1 MQKMFFFG
9 VVFLKNAASGGKY
22 KLCTLSDA
30 SCQGASFATLFGCV
44 PANWAEKTSK
54 NSSKIEKATLCGQCG
69 HKMRKLRSETLVM
82 LEFMAEWTTQH

>member
-1 MQKMFFFG
+1 MPHL
-9 VVFLKNAASGGKY
+9 VVSTSYAH
-22 KLCTLSDA
+22 
-30 SCQGASFATLFGCV
+30 CQMRLVKAHLLPPSLAVYRLIGLRK
-44 PANWAEKTSK
+44 PQK